1 MKIFA
6 SIAAAL
12 ALLAAPIF
20 AAPTASLHT
29 VEKYAGDK
37 KPQSYIVKLKDGVD
51 KSVHLDWLTAH
62 HGHGATVTHPEWESN
77 VLHGFA
83 GILDENAL
91 NALRANPDVEY
102 IAEDGIVHINAA
114 VTQTNAPWGL
124 QRISQTA
131 KLSSQ
136 NTNALTYTYTYD
148 SSAGSGVDIYIVDT
162 GIYTAHSEFGGRAR
176 WGATFGGYA
185 NADGNGHGTHV
196 SGTAAGTTYGVA
208 KKANLI
214 AVKVLS
220 DQGSGSVSDIVSG
233 LNWVSQQAA
242 ASGRPSIASL
252 SLGGSASTALDNAV
266 TSLTRNG
273 IHVTVAAGNDG
284 TDAGSTSP
292 ARATAVVTVG
302 ASTIADARASFSNY
316 GSVVDIFAP
325 GQNVISS
332 WIGSTT
338 VSVAPFPPQLT
349 SQLTFPPHA
358 IQATNNISGTSMATP
373 HVAGLIATII
383 SRDGNDTPAA
393 ISTKLQE
400 LSTKGALSGI
410 PSGTVNDL
418 AHNEV

>member
-1 MKIFA
+1 MQLFA
-6 SIAAAL
+6 TVAAAL

-20 AAPTASLHT
+20 GAPTASLHT
-29 VEKYAGDK
+29 VEKFAGQT
-37 KPQSYIVKLKDGVD
+37 KPHSYIVKLKDGVA
-51 KSVHLDWLTAH
+51 KESHLEWLAAN
-62 HGHGATVTHPEWESN
+62 HGDSSTITHPEWESK

-83 GILDENAL
+83 GTFGADAL

-102 IAEDGIVHINAA
+102 IAEDGIFHINAA

-131 KLSSQ
+131 KLSKQDTS
-136 NTNALTYTYTYD
+136 ALTYTYTYD

-176 WGATFGGYA
+176 WGKTFGGYA
-185 NADGNGHGTHV
+185 DADGNGHGTHV
-196 SGTAAGTTYGVA
+196 SGTAAGSTYGVA

-220 DQGSGSVSDIVSG
+220 DEGSGSVSDIVSG

-252 SLGGSASTALDNAV
+252 SLGGGASTALDNAV
-266 TSLTRNG
+266 TSLTSSG
-273 IHVTVAAGNDG
+273 IHVTVAAGNSN
-284 TDAGSTSP
+284 TDASTTSP
-292 ARATAVVTVG
+292 ARAPAVVTVG

-325 GQNVISS
+325 GQNIISS

-338 VSVAPFPPQLT
+338 
-349 SQLTFPPHA
+349 
-358 IQATNNISGTSMATP
+358 ATNNISGTSMATP

-383 SRDGNDTPAA
+383 SRDGNSSPAS
-393 ISTKLQE
+393 ISSKIQS